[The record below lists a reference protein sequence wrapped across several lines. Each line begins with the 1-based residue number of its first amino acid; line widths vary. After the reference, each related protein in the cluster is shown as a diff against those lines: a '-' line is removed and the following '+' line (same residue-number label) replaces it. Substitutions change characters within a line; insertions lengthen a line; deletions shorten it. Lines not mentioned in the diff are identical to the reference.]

1 MLDQLLPQLVW
12 TFRVLLILVVVVS
25 LSLTMKILYS
35 AYLTLLQQR
44 EQGLARQVVGQSA
57 PTRQLVRGNLT
68 FESPDIEPALAKVN
82 EQLDQVTSLTQDDIE
97 WGYEQ
102 GATNIEDIMTL
113 VAEHKT
119 ATTQGLR

>member
-44 EQGLARQVVGQSA
+44 EQGRARQVVGQSA

>member
-1 MLDQLLPQLVW
+1 
-12 TFRVLLILVVVVS
+12 
-25 LSLTMKILYS
+25 
-35 AYLTLLQQR
+35 
-44 EQGLARQVVGQSA
+44 
-57 PTRQLVRGNLT
+57 LT

>member
-1 MLDQLLPQLVW
+1 MLDLLMPQLVW

-44 EQGLARQVVGQSA
+44 ESGRVRQAVGQSA

-102 GATNIEDIMTL
+102 GATSIEEVMTL

-119 ATTQGLR
+119 ATSQGLR